1 MRRAIA
7 VLSVAVLAGGCTW
20 VKLDDAA
27 QNVRVAYDGNVSGCR
42 ELGEIGVSVKDKV
55 GFYER
60 SEIKVRDE
68 LESLARNEA
77 VGMHA
82 DTIKPVD
89 EPHNGEQRFAAYACG
104 RGKRP
109 ASTTRPYKD
118 AATPPPRKDEGV
130 EVFPVKDH

>member
-1 MRRAIA
+1 MRRIFMVLIA
-7 VLSVAVLAGGCTW
+7 TALVGGCTW

-42 ELGEIGVSVKDKV
+42 QLGDVGVSVKDKV
-55 GFYER
+55 GFYQR
-60 SEIKVRDE
+60 NDLKVRDE

-89 EPHNGEQRFAAYACG
+89 EPHNGEQNFTAFSCG
-104 RGKRP
+104 THRAPTANTK
-109 ASTTRPYKD
+109 PYKEEE
-118 AATPPPRKDEGV
+118 KKSGGV
-130 EVFPVKDH
+130 ETYPIKDH